1 MTHLWFNQKLLFDL
15 IKTILTISETKIAH
29 KADLGHSLIILFCI
43 SFSALK
49 KYCIWFIG
57 TFDDARLR
65 IGILMKPSTGMC
77 IAFCEEV
84 IAYSGPIKTQK

>member
-29 KADLGHSLIILFCI
+29 RADLGHSLIILFCV

-49 KYCIWFIG
+49 KNTAFG
-57 TFDDARLR
+57 LLAL
-65 IGILMKPSTGMC
+65 LMMPG
-77 IAFCEEV
+77 
-84 IAYSGPIKTQK
+84 